1 MRSIFITA
9 EAYGAIK
16 ARLLDPTPPPPRGP
30 DGTHPIWLDPKFV
43 DQLDQMRAGAGETI
57 VTLFC
62 GWRRRAEAHDGR
74 ARPLSPPHLW
84 QESYRPTT
92 NCPLRRWHMAPV
104 WQTA

>member
-43 DQLDQMRAGAGETI
+43 DQLDQMRAGAGESYSEVI
-57 VTLFC
+57 L
-62 GWRRRAEAHDGR
+62 RLAEASRG
-74 ARPLSPPHLW
+74 A
-84 QESYRPTT
+84 
-92 NCPLRRWHMAPV
+92 
-104 WQTA
+104 